1 MPKIRPSPIPVLQ
14 QANAGQAVAV
24 GTSPFVYTATQPSL
38 AQVVGGV
45 VTLIERSMDNGT
57 TWLSVGI
64 LAGEFIL
71 PAGAQL
77 RVTAPVTKPTLTVY
91 PL

>member
-1 MPKIRPSPIPVLQ
+1 MPRLKYSQPPIMQ
-14 QANAGQAVAV
+14 SANPGQAVTVNA
-24 GTSPFVYTATQPSL
+24 SPFVYTATAPCL

-45 VTLIERSMDNGT
+45 VTLIERSMDNGV
-57 TWLSVGI
+57 TWISVGL
-64 LAGEFIL
+64 LAGEYIL

-77 RVTAPVTKPTLTVY
+77 RITAPVTKPTLTIY